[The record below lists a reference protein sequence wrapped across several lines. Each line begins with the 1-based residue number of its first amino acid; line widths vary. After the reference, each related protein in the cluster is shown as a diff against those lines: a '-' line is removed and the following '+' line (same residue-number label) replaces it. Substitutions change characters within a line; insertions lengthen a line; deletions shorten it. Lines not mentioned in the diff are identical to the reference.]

1 MRTVNREQAVMAEQ
15 ATPLRSL
22 VHRAPTTVFSS
33 DPNKTEQNRTE
44 PNAFR
49 RPPDLNDGGNTRK
62 NLKKAERP
70 GHAISRESQGMHPPT
85 LVEKKLRRRLK
96 LGQPSSPVPPTSP
109 RHSERAARLPLHP
122 QNRRQ
127 AAKTTP
133 KLAKTVH
140 LQRAISCKT
149 QGIRPFCAAA
159 EKFPETPSTRES
171 QP

>member
-1 MRTVNREQAVMAEQ
+1 MRTVNRAPAMMTQRT
-15 ATPLRSL
+15 TPSRTR
-22 VHRAPTTVFSS
+22 VYRTPPTVFCS
-33 DPNKTEQNRTE
+33 DPNKTEQDRTK
-44 PNAFR
+44 PSAFR
-49 RPPDLNDGGNTRK
+49 RPPGLNDVGNPRK

-70 GHAISRESQGMHPPT
+70 GHAISRKTQGIRPPT
-85 LVEKKLRRRLK
+85 HVEKQLRRRLK
-96 LGQPSSPVPPTSP
+96 LGQPSSPVRPTSP
-109 RHSERAARLPLHP
+109 RHSERADRLPLHP

-140 LQRAISCKT
+140 PQRAISCKA